1 MRPPLLF
8 RPSVARGT
16 VSAMILI
23 EAAIEKKFRPA
34 GLRKRDIAG
43 FLSRALEAAKLPGR
57 VTVLLT
63 GDEQMR
69 HFNRVFRHKDKAT
82 DVLSFPAFQLNGNK
96 KLAGDL
102 AISVEM
108 AAREA
113 KERKHPLQVEL
124 KILLLHGVL
133 HLAGGDHETDS
144 GQMARKEE
152 RLRKQLGLEQGLIL
166 RTRNPERRA
175 QIPTFRSSTPA
186 SEEHA
191 RPGPRLAKDGP
202 AGSVPDKKS
211 PVRKSRAA
219 ASVARTKTR
228 RSRKR

>member
-1 MRPPLLF
+1 
-8 RPSVARGT
+8 
-16 VSAMILI
+16 MILI
-23 EAAIEKKFRPA
+23 EPAIEKKFGSA

-43 FLSRALEAAKLPGR
+43 FLSRALKAARLTGR

-96 KLAGDL
+96 NLAGDL

-113 KERKHPLQVEL
+113 KERKHPLPVEL

-152 RLRKQLGLEQGLIL
+152 RLRKQLGLEEGLIL
-166 RTRNPERRA
+166 RTQSSENRAQGSERREK
-175 QIPTFRSSTPA
+175 IPTLSRT
-186 SEEHA
+186 A
-191 RPGPRLAKDGP
+191 RKDGAP
-202 AGSVPDKKS
+202 KLAA
-211 PVRKSRAA
+211 RQKSRR
-219 ASVARTKTR
+219 STKR
-228 RSRKR
+228 